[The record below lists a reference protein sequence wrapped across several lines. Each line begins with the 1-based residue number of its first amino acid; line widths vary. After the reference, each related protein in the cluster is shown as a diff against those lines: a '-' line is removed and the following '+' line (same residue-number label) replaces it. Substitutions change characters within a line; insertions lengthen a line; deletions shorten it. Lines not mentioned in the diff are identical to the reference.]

1 MSSSRLATVF
11 RQGRAVATNTRK
23 MGQTLPTASK
33 NRNPERRNAERRTA
47 AVTMKDKD
55 ATSITEKFGQ
65 TLPTLQ
71 TLPAASKR
79 SGCPQAERRRNAAV
93 AKRDQDATFL
103 QSIKR
108 GIITEKF
115 GQTLK
120 MFAASTI

>member
-1 MSSSRLATVF
+1 MSSGRLATVF

-55 ATSITEKFGQ
+55 ATSITEKMGP
-65 TLPTLQ
+65 LP
-71 TLPAASKR
+71 PASKR

-120 MFAASTI
+120 MFAASTIWNMEIKA

>member
-1 MSSSRLATVF
+1 MSSSRLATV
-11 RQGRAVATNTRK
+11 GRAVATNTRK

-55 ATSITEKFGQ
+55 ATSITEKMGP
-65 TLPTLQ
+65 LP
-71 TLPAASKR
+71 PASKR
-79 SGCPQAERRRNAAV
+79 SGCNQAERRNAAV

-108 GIITEKF
+108 GIITENSDKH
-115 GQTLK
+115 
-120 MFAASTI
+120 